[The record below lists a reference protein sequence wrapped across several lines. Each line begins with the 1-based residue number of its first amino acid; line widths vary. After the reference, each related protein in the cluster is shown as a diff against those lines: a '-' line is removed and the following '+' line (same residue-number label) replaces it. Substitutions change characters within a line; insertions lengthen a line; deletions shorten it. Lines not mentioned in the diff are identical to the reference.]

1 MPVGRV
7 AYLLVAKAYAI
18 YFICFERRL
27 RAERVAYR
35 FMAIVYAIGFIC
47 FEGRLCLRLTFTL

>member
-1 MPVGRV
+1 MPVGRL
-7 AYLLVAKAYAI
+7 AYMLVANAYAI

-35 FMAIVYAIGFIC
+35 FMAIVHAVGFIC
-47 FEGRLCLRLTFTL
+47 ILRNTCVGA